1 MAARFYFNQIRLGKI
16 TIDDVP
22 VKYRE
27 AVQALLDIEEELG
40 K

>member
-1 MAARFYFNQIRLGKI
+1 MAKFYATQIRLGKI

-27 AVQALLDIEEELG
+27 AVLALLG
-40 K
+40 